1 MIKDYL
7 LNDLLYVLLER
18 SALAVKHLTLSSS
31 LQGAQQGFVSQQSE
45 SQRFLF
51 NDLLYVLLDLNFR
64 ILCAFTSLL
73 VLDWKSMQYLSSIF
87 FTDSTPIHDTLNHH
101 FSLIDLSIKSIID
114 NTATLACLLL
124 NH

>member
-1 MIKDYL
+1 MIKGY
-7 LNDLLYVLLER
+7 
-18 SALAVKHLTLSSS
+18 
-31 LQGAQQGFVSQQSE
+31 
-45 SQRFLF
+45 LF
-51 NDLLYVLLDLNFR
+51 NDLLYILLDLNFR

-73 VLDWKSMQYLSSIF
+73 VLVWKSIQYLSSIF